1 MNRNEEEETGL
12 RLLETLYELAR
23 GDIAA
28 SPKVLTE
35 WVGGDERELRVL
47 LTRLDAQGL
56 VDAETCRLT
65 MRGLVLAVSM
75 AGSRKVARDAA

>member
-12 RLLETLYELAR
+12 RVLETLYELAR

-28 SPKVLTE
+28 SPTILSE
-35 WVGGDERELRVL
+35 WVGGDERALHDL
-47 LTRLDAQGL
+47 LARLDAQGL
-56 VDAETCRLT
+56 VDADTCRLT
-65 MRGLVLAVSM
+65 MRGLVLAVSL